1 MIYFTKLQEEINSND
16 GAIGGHLSL
25 GVCLEKVWS
34 KWSRFAKQKYDKE
47 SVG

>member
-25 GVCLEKVWS
+25 VMNIYYARTVASQGGGLGGYS
-34 KWSRFAKQKYDKE
+34 P
-47 SVG
+47 